1 MIPDIVLV
9 RNDILIIIELTCCF
23 ETNFA
28 KPRRYKIN
36 RYENIYKKCNNSK
49 WTIDKIFVEVYSLG
63 FVKKDLK

>member
-9 RNDILIIIELTCCF
+9 RNDVLIIIELTCCF

-28 KPRRYKIN
+28 KPSRYKIN
-36 RYENIYKKCNNSK
+36 RYKNIYKTCNNSK
-49 WTIDKIFVEVYSLG
+49 RTIDKIFDEVYSLG